1 MKKIFMD
8 LEMNPIDKSFAEER
22 KTCTMETIEIGAICL
37 NEQNEETGNF
47 CEYVKPQYSAGIS
60 SRYQKLTGITT
71 EMVQDASP
79 FADVLARFADWCGE
93 GDYTIWSWSDSDIW
107 QILKETDL
115 KHIEDTPKMKYMLN
129 HWRDF
134 QQEFGSMMHIT
145 KAMKLERAVSLAG
158 LDFSGRAHD
167 GLTDARN
174 TACLYQKTQ
183 DKKAPGHRGGCLRTP
198 QLYDGGCVQLRES
211 EPSEGIR
218 EPLFWKIAQQSC
230 SGILCCDACTESL
243 IVWRLRS

>member
-107 QILKETDL
+107 QILKETTL

-158 LDFSGRAHD
+158 LDFSTGSRMRETPPAFTRRPRTKRSSKSSRTSWRMPSHP
-167 GLTDARN
+167 
-174 TACLYQKTQ
+174 TA
-183 DKKAPGHRGGCLRTP
+183 LRWGMCST
-198 QLYDGGCVQLRES
+198 
-211 EPSEGIR
+211 
-218 EPLFWKIAQQSC
+218 
-230 SGILCCDACTESL
+230 SGI
-243 IVWRLRS
+243 

>member
-22 KTCTMETIEIGAICL
+22 RTCTMETIEIGAICL

-107 QILKETDL
+107 QILKETTL

-183 DKKAPGHRGGCLRTP
+183 DKEEFKQLQDIVADAFAPHSFTMGDVFNFGNLNLP
-198 QLYDGGCVQLRES
+198 KE
-211 EPSEGIR
+211 
-218 EPLFWKIAQQSC
+218 
-230 SGILCCDACTESL
+230 
-243 IVWRLRS
+243 